1 MVRGLHNKF
10 CYQFVRAL
18 FFPVGLVG
26 LCCVVCVADGCGCVQ
41 VFFDLMRE
49 IRSRKSDDT
58 RATNGD
64 VKKKRRKI
72 KCAIL

>member
-1 MVRGLHNKF
+1 MMYLEVSEIVGGRETNCLAAGGGRACLTVR
-10 CYQFVRAL
+10 CA
-18 FFPVGLVG
+18 
-26 LCCVVCVADGCGCVQ
+26 Q

-49 IRSRKSDDT
+49 IRSRKSDDS

-64 VKKKRRKI
+64 VRGKKRRKM